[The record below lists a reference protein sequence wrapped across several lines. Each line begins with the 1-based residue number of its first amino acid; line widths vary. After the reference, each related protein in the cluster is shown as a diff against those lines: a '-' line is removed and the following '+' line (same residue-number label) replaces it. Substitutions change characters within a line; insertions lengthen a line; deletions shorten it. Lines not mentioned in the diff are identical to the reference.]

1 MLKLETYMKKFT
13 YILCCVALLAAPQ
26 VLSAQD
32 AAPRLGSD
40 RTIVVEN
47 MKVVHTGNNLV
58 LDLDLN
64 MDSLDLPANTRLVFT
79 PMVQNRET
87 SRAMGPIIVNGR
99 RQDISF
105 RRSAYRQF
113 PDDAVSVC
121 RKNHTAQSVHYSAS
135 LPYEDWMKNADVA
148 FAEDLCGC
156 GDILAENTHVV
167 YRLRTPYMPFIRPA
181 AEARKERSEE
191 GRAFI
196 DFPVDRIEL
205 YPQYRNNPRE
215 LAKII
220 ETINVVRNDKNTSI
234 TNIEIHGYA
243 SPESPYTHNDYLAK
257 NRART
262 LKDYVCRLMKLDDRI
277 FTVSSTP
284 EDWEGLREYVVKSNL
299 EHKTQIL
306 AEIDNTTL
314 DPDVKEWRI
323 KSRYPDEYRFMLDT
337 WYPALRH
344 SDYVVRYTVR
354 PFSVDEAKEI
364 LKTKP
369 QQLSLEEMFLVA
381 QTYEPGSPEFNDVM
395 ETAVRLYPNDPTA
408 NINAACARMELNDLV
423 GAQRYLEKAGNSPE
437 ALHALGVLAI
447 KQGRTD
453 EARRLLQQ
461 ARNAGVADAQKNLDI
476 LDL

>member
-1 MLKLETYMKKFT
+1 MKKYT
-13 YILCCVALLAAPQ
+13 YILCYALLAAPMVMQ
-26 VLSAQD
+26 AQD
-32 AAPRLGSD
+32 EAPRLGD

-47 MKVVHTGNNLV
+47 MKVVHTDNNLV
-58 LDLDLN
+58 LDFDLN

-79 PMVQNRET
+79 PVVQNRET
-87 SRAMGPIIVNGR
+87 SRAMGSVIVNGR

-105 RRSAYRQF
+105 RRSGYRQY
-113 PDDAVSVC
+113 PDDVVSVR
-121 RKNHTAQSVHYSAS
+121 RKNHTAQSVHYSAV

-167 YRLRTPYMPFIRPA
+167 YRLRTPFMPFVRPA
-181 AEARKERSEE
+181 AEARKERREE

-196 DFPVDRIEL
+196 DFPVDKIEL
-205 YPQYRNNPRE
+205 YPEYRNNPRE

-234 TNIEIHGYA
+234 TGIEIHGYA
-243 SPESPYTHNDYLAK
+243 SPESPYEHNAYLAE

-262 LKDYVCRLMKLDDRI
+262 LKDYVCRLMKLDNRI
-277 FTVSSTP
+277 FSVSSTP
-284 EDWEGLREYVVKSNL
+284 EDWEGLRNYVASGNL
-299 EHKTQIL
+299 KHKTQIL
-306 AEIDNTTL
+306 AEIDNKQL
-314 DPDVKEWRI
+314 NPDTKEWRI
-323 KSRYPDEYRFMLDT
+323 KMTYPEDYRFMLDN

-344 SDYVVRYTVR
+344 SDYVVKYTVR
-354 PFSVDEAKEI
+354 PFSVEEAKEI

-381 QTYEPGSPEFNDVM
+381 QTYEPGSREFNEVM
-395 ETAVRLYPNDPTA
+395 ETAVRMYPDDPTA
-408 NINAACARMELNDLV
+408 NINAACTRMEQNDLE
-423 GAQRYLEKAGNSPE
+423 GARRYLDKAGNSPE
-437 ALHALGVLAI
+437 AIHARGVLAM

-461 ARNAGVADAQKNLDI
+461 ARDAGITNAQKNLDI

>member
-1 MLKLETYMKKFT
+1 MKKYT
-13 YILCCVALLAAPQ
+13 YILCYALLAAPMVMQ
-26 VLSAQD
+26 AQD
-32 AAPRLGSD
+32 EAPRLGD

-47 MKVVHTGNNLV
+47 MKVVHTDNNLV
-58 LDLDLN
+58 LDFDLN

-79 PMVQNRET
+79 PVVQNRET
-87 SRAMGPIIVNGR
+87 SRAMGSVIVNGR

-105 RRSAYRQF
+105 RRSGYRQY
-113 PDDAVSVC
+113 PDDVVSVR
-121 RKNHTAQSVHYSAS
+121 RKNHTAQSVHYSAV

-167 YRLRTPYMPFIRPA
+167 YRLRTPFMPFVRPA
-181 AEARKERSEE
+181 AEARKERREE

-196 DFPVDRIEL
+196 DFPVDKIEL
-205 YPQYRNNPRE
+205 YPEYRNNPRE

-234 TNIEIHGYA
+234 TGIEIHGYA
-243 SPESPYTHNDYLAK
+243 SPESPYEHNAYLAE

-262 LKDYVCRLMKLDDRI
+262 LKDYVCRLMKLDNRI
-277 FTVSSTP
+277 FSVSSTP
-284 EDWEGLREYVVKSNL
+284 EDWEGLRNYVASGNL
-299 EHKTQIL
+299 KHKTQIL
-306 AEIDNTTL
+306 AEIDNKQL
-314 DPDVKEWRI
+314 NPDTKEWRI
-323 KSRYPDEYRFMLDT
+323 KMTYPEDYRFMLDN

-344 SDYVVRYTVR
+344 SDYVVKYTVR
-354 PFSVDEAKEI
+354 PFSVEEAKEI

-381 QTYEPGSPEFNDVM
+381 QTYEPGSREFNEVM
-395 ETAVRLYPNDPTA
+395 ETAVRMYPDNPTA
-408 NINAACARMELNDLV
+408 NINAACTRMEQNDLE
-423 GAQRYLEKAGNSPE
+423 GARRYLDKAGNSPE
-437 ALHALGVLAI
+437 ATHARGVLAM
-447 KQGRTD
+447 KKGRTD

-461 ARNAGVADAQKNLDI
+461 ARDAGITNAQKNLDI

>member
-1 MLKLETYMKKFT
+1 MKKYT
-13 YILCCVALLAAPQ
+13 YILCYALLAAPMVMQ
-26 VLSAQD
+26 AQD
-32 AAPRLGSD
+32 EAPRLGD

-47 MKVVHTGNNLV
+47 MKVVHTDNNLV
-58 LDLDLN
+58 LDFDLN

-79 PMVQNRET
+79 PVVQNRET
-87 SRAMGPIIVNGR
+87 SRAMGSVIVNGR

-105 RRSAYRQF
+105 RRSGYRQY
-113 PDDAVSVC
+113 PDDVVSVR
-121 RKNHTAQSVHYSAS
+121 RKNHTAQSVHYSAV

-167 YRLRTPYMPFIRPA
+167 YRLRTPFMPFVRPA
-181 AEARKERSEE
+181 AEARKERREE

-196 DFPVDRIEL
+196 DFPVDKIEL
-205 YPQYRNNPRE
+205 YPEYRNNPRE

-234 TNIEIHGYA
+234 TGIEIHGYA
-243 SPESPYTHNDYLAK
+243 SPESPYEHNAYLAE

-262 LKDYVCRLMKLDDRI
+262 LKDYVCRLMKLDNRI
-277 FTVSSTP
+277 FSVSSTP
-284 EDWEGLREYVVKSNL
+284 EDWEGLRNYVASGNL
-299 EHKTQIL
+299 KHKTQIL
-306 AEIDNTTL
+306 AEIDNKQL
-314 DPDVKEWRI
+314 NPDTKEWRI
-323 KSRYPDEYRFMLDT
+323 KMTYPEDYRFMLDN

-344 SDYVVRYTVR
+344 SDYVVKYTVR
-354 PFSVDEAKEI
+354 PFSVEEAKEI

-381 QTYEPGSPEFNDVM
+381 QTYEPGSREFNEVM
-395 ETAVRLYPNDPTA
+395 ETAVRMYPDNPTA
-408 NINAACARMELNDLV
+408 NINAACTRMEQNDLE
-423 GAQRYLEKAGNSPE
+423 GARRYLDKAGNSPE
-437 ALHALGVLAI
+437 ATHARGVLAM

-461 ARNAGVADAQKNLDI
+461 ARDAGIINAQKNLDI